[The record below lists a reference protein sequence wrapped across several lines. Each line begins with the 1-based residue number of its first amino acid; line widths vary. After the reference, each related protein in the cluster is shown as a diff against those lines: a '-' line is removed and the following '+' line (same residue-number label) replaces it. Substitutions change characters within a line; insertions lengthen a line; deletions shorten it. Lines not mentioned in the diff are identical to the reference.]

1 MVEIQESLAGV
12 MPFFL
17 YFVPAI
23 AIVMVFMYVFT
34 KMTSYDEVAL
44 VKENNA
50 AASIVY
56 VGSMLGFA
64 LPIASAAANAVSLL
78 DFAVWVVIAA
88 VVQLVTYQVFKR
100 FYPKIDERVEKG
112 EIAASLKLAGVAVMV
127 GMLNAA
133 SMTY

>member
-1 MVEIQESLAGV
+1 MAEIQASLTGV
-12 MPFFL
+12 VPFFL

-23 AIVMVFMYVFT
+23 VIVMVFMQIFT
-34 KMTSYDEVAL
+34 KMTSYDEVL
-44 VKENNA
+44 LIKENNPA
-50 AASIVY
+50 VAIVY

-64 LPIASAAANAVSLL
+64 LPIASAAANAVGLI

-100 FYPKIDERVEKG
+100 FYPLIEQRVENG
-112 EIAASLKLAGVAVMV
+112 EVAASLKLAGIAVMV
-127 GMLNAA
+127 GLLNAA